1 MWITTVPNNNKTDV
15 RLLEG
20 ECFTFVFGAII
31 VSRSQTRR
39 WREVGVWGG
48 LERSCWDCILYFLF
62 CFKLITWIGSD
73 DSFPQWG
80 HWQPKKKKF
89 QPYPTYYLFFC
100 CPYTHDRNFTPLPIF
115 SKKISNRQEVIRYIP
130 CRDKGRNNVFL
141 LKGTPDCALRI
152 VGVKLRVHILSV
164 YCEIERGSESLIDLS
179 CFPYQNL

>member
-80 HWQPKKKKF
+80 HWQPKKKKSSNPIPHTIYF
-89 QPYPTYYLFFC
+89 FAARIPMIGISPHFLFFLKK
-100 CPYTHDRNFTPLPIF
+100 YQIDR
-115 SKKISNRQEVIRYIP
+115 
-130 CRDKGRNNVFL
+130 
-141 LKGTPDCALRI
+141 
-152 VGVKLRVHILSV
+152 KL
-164 YCEIERGSESLIDLS
+164 
-179 CFPYQNL
+179 